1 MPRNRFGCP
10 DPSAV
15 DRQRRL
21 GLHAAFLWAVLG
33 LGACAA
39 EPEVKRHTYAES
51 VSVLLLS
58 QDGRQ
63 LVVLGERYHYVFDAP
78 PELVALAA
86 MPLKLWVQA
95 RIAPFT
101 VASDGTVQGS
111 YVLVLPAD
119 LGQTQ
124 ASEAQSLGFIW
135 VEGVGWAREGRLS
148 GRRYVGGNTLR
159 SDRVHEI
166 LPQTYRVTVVAEE
179 TLAQQVAERAVTP
192 VSVTSAGILL
202 VYFAALAPVLIPV
215 AYLTMEKDPM
225 QPLKARLKAPSPAP

>member
-1 MPRNRFGCP
+1 MPTHRPERPG
-10 DPSAV
+10 PSPHPV
-15 DRQRRL
+15 DTRRRQ
-21 GLHAAFLWAVLG
+21 GLQAALLWATLG
-33 LGACAA
+33 LGACAS
-39 EPEVKRHTYAES
+39 EPAVKRHTYVES
-51 VSVLLLS
+51 VSTLLLS

-63 LVVLGERYHYVFDAP
+63 LVVLGMRHHYVFDAP

-95 RIAPFT
+95 RISPFT
-101 VASDGTVQGS
+101 VASDGTVKGS

-124 ASEAQSLGFIW
+124 VSEAQSLGFIR
-135 VEGVGWAREGRLS
+135 VDGVGWAREGHLS

-159 SDRVHEI
+159 SDRVHET

-192 VSVTSAGILL
+192 VSVTSAGVLL
-202 VYFAALAPVLIPV
+202 VYLVALAPVLIPV
-215 AYLTMEKDPM
+215 VYLSMEKDPM
-225 QPLKARLKAPSPAP
+225 ASLKARLQAP